1 MLYIILLISYYIV
14 LYYIIWY
21 HIILYIILYYIL
33 YYIILYLIIS
43 YNIIYILC
51 INTIQNLKPQS
62 IMCVGAP
69 MSQALVTQLASLWRR
84 PLALPE
90 VKLPTWTKSQFD
102 TYNIY
107 IYIDVY
113 IYIYLLGM
121 EYMGFHELRTCQLFS
136 KCQSKC
142 TVNFDDFTI
151 FHPWNSQFNWWNHL
165 MFALIRLRHGQLGT
179 SWPFLCPAVA

>member
-1 MLYIILLISYYIV
+1 MNIWIYVNIWIGSTNPTVGHPTRHPAEITQACRRFRYSSWRLLQITKKPSRTYQQWLSMLCVRVYIVYTGYLYIYSVVCINVIYYITYIILYCIV
-14 LYYIIWY
+14 YYIIWY

-107 IYIDVY
+107 I
-113 IYIYLLGM
+113 
-121 EYMGFHELRTCQLFS
+121 
-136 KCQSKC
+136 
-142 TVNFDDFTI
+142 
-151 FHPWNSQFNWWNHL
+151 
-165 MFALIRLRHGQLGT
+165 
-179 SWPFLCPAVA
+179 